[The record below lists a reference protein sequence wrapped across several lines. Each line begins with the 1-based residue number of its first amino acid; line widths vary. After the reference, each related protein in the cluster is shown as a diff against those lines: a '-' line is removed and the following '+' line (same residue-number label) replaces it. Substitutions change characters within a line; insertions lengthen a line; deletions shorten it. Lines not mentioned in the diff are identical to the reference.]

1 MSRIPRST
9 IRKFNP
15 GVFQSDREVI
25 KQFVVRHRE
34 LNTVLEII
42 RGNVSAPSCQHTL
55 VVGPRGCGK
64 TMLLARVAAELRTD
78 PHLREALVP
87 VRYMEESLE
96 IFDIGDF
103 WLEALFH
110 LAKECAHHHQ
120 DLSGE
125 LERTRVELAQKARS
139 EDIAGRARASVLDAA
154 DRLGARLVLMV
165 ENLQDLCGDV
175 DEDFGWQLRESL
187 QSDPGIILLA
197 SATSRFEALEDAGEP
212 FFELFRVLQLN
223 PLNTAECRCLWQAV
237 SGEHRQDRQIRPL
250 EIFTGGSPRL
260 LVILGEFGR
269 HRSTPQLIEEMVGLI
284 DDHTEYFRGHLD
296 ALPKT
301 ERRVF
306 LAAADLWRPS
316 RTRDIAKRARLG
328 VREVSAL
335 LGRLVKRGA
344 VRIEGSGRNR
354 LYAVSERL
362 YCIYYKLRHQRD
374 DAAVVRGVIRF
385 MVAFYEP
392 EEAAPMLGALLAD
405 RAFDAAFPGGGGDI
419 GLGRIASGMAAATHR
434 QLRKRYRGLGE
445 RDRRIRV
452 AGELMDN
459 ASGFGRSGQLARS
472 IEYSDEVIRSF
483 DSIPD
488 PGVRSTVARA
498 FVNRGVAMQQSGQH
512 RAALGAFTE
521 VVTRFGDL
529 RTPEVQECMGTALL
543 AKGFLHG
550 RLEEPEQA
558 IAAYDEAVDRFGDSQ
573 LPQLRLCVANCLRNK
588 GSMLAE
594 ASPDAARAAW
604 DAVVERFIDDDLPEI
619 QLQVSSTMIKQA
631 GAAIVGRKGELAIAA
646 CDAVEDRYGN
656 SENAEVL
663 RQVALA
669 LELKGMAQNQLGLPG
684 DALATCELLIRRFGA
699 MEGYLGLP
707 VGWRAMGIKGMALVQ
722 QGDELAAL
730 DILRMLC
737 SQLDIDNPAML
748 QKLVW
753 DTIDV
758 VAGGASPGP
767 VADVLVQSAERSEF
781 LVPLV
786 AALRRLSGHPMP
798 VAEEVSQVADDVIE
812 QIRARAPYVHSN

>member
-1 MSRIPRST
+1 MSQFPRPT

-15 GVFQSDREVI
+15 GVFQSDQEVI

-34 LNTVLEII
+34 LNSVLEII
-42 RGNVSAPSCQHTL
+42 RGNISASSCQHTL
-55 VVGPRGCGK
+55 VVGPRGRGK

-78 PHLREALVP
+78 PHLQEALVP

-96 IFDIGDF
+96 IFNIGDF

-110 LAKECAHHHQ
+110 LAKECAHHHP
-120 DLSGE
+120 DLAEE
-125 LERTRVELAQKARS
+125 LETTRTELAQRARG
-139 EDIAGRARASVLDAA
+139 EDITGRARASVLDAA
-154 DRLGARLVLMV
+154 DRLGKRLVLMV
-165 ENLQDLCGDV
+165 ENLQDLCDDV

-237 SGEHRQDRQIRPL
+237 SGEDRQDRQIRPL

-260 LVILGEFGR
+260 LVILGAFGR

-306 LAAADLWRPS
+306 LAAADLWQPS
-316 RTRDIAKRARLG
+316 STRDIAERARLG
-328 VREVSAL
+328 VRKVSSL

-344 VRIEGSGRNR
+344 VRIEGSGKNR

-374 DAAVVRGVIRF
+374 EAAVVRGVIRF
-385 MVAFYEP
+385 MVAFYGP

-405 RAFDAAFPGGGGDI
+405 RAFDDAFFGGGGDI
-419 GLGRIASGMAAATHR
+419 GLGKIASGMAAATHR
-434 QLRKRYRGLGE
+434 LLRKRYRDLGKRE
-445 RDRRIRV
+445 RRIRV

-459 ASGFGRSGQLARS
+459 GSRFGQLGQLERS
-472 IEYSDEVIRSF
+472 IEYSDEVIRGF
-483 DSIPD
+483 DSVSD
-488 PGVRSTVARA
+488 PGVRSTVAKA
-498 FVNRGVAMQQSGQH
+498 FVNRGVAMQQSEQH
-512 RAALGAFTE
+512 RAALGTFSE

-529 RTPEVQECMGTALL
+529 RTPEVQECVGAALL
-543 AKGFLHG
+543 NKGFLHG

-558 IAAYDEAVDRFGDSQ
+558 IAAYDEAVHRFGDSQ
-573 LPQLRLCVANCLRNK
+573 LPQLRLCVAMCLRNK
-588 GSMLAE
+588 GSMLAV
-594 ASPDAARAAW
+594 ASPDAARAVW
-604 DAVVERFIDDDLPEI
+604 DAVVERFIDDDIPEI
-619 QLQVSSTMIKQA
+619 QIQVSNTMVKQA
-631 GAAIVGRKGELAIAA
+631 GAAIVGRDGKLAVAA

-669 LELKGMAQNQLGLPG
+669 LEMKGMAQNQLGLPS
-684 DALATCELLIRRFGA
+684 DALATHEALVRRFGA
-699 MEGYLGLP
+699 MEGDRGLP
-707 VGWRAMGIKGMALVQ
+707 VSWRAMGMKVMALVQ

-730 DILRMLC
+730 GILRTLC
-737 SQLDIDNPAML
+737 SQLDVDNPVML

-753 DTIDV
+753 DTIDL
-758 VAGGASPGP
+758 VAAGASPGP
-767 VADVLVQSAERSEF
+767 VADVLGQSAESSEV

-786 AALRRLSGHPMP
+786 AALRKLSGHSIRVP
-798 VAEEVSQVADDVIE
+798 EEVSQVADDVIE
-812 QIRARAPYVHSN
+812 QIGARVPYVQVN